1 MKLVFMGTPEF
12 SLACLE
18 RLIDAGHEVCA
29 VFTQPDKP
37 KNRGKKIQMTP
48 VKECAL
54 AHDIPVYQPNS
65 LRRGEEAEQM
75 LALLKQL
82 APECI
87 IVVAYGQI
95 LPKQV
100 LEIPKYGCINVHAS
114 LLPRYRGAAPIQ
126 RCIQFGEKK
135 TGVTTMYMA
144 EGLDTGDMILT
155 AEAEITPDMTG
166 AMLHDILAAQG
177 AELITETLRQVEAG
191 TAPRIPQTEC
201 PDEYAK
207 YARMITKD
215 ELLLDFTKPAAQLRA
230 FVMAMSDSPCAYTY
244 FAGKRLKIFS
254 AELGGSTSAQAGTV
268 TNPDDFSVACG
279 DGVELK
285 FTEVQPEGG
294 KRMSI
299 ADFLRG
305 RKPEK
310 GEKLSQQ

>member
-18 RLIDAGHEVCA
+18 KLIEAGHDVCA

-65 LRRGEEAEQM
+65 LRHGEESEQM
-75 LALLKQL
+75 LALLKNL
-82 APECI
+82 SPDCI

-95 LPKQV
+95 LPKSV

-126 RCIQFGEKK
+126 RCIQYGEKK

-155 AEAEITPDMTG
+155 AETEITPDMNG
-166 AMLHDILAAQG
+166 ARLHDILAAQG
-177 AELITETLRQVEAG
+177 AELIVETLKQVEAG
-191 TAPRIPQTEC
+191 TAPRIPQPEC
-201 PDEYAK
+201 EDEYAK
-207 YARMITKD
+207 YARMISKE
-215 ELLLDFTKPAAQLRA
+215 ELLIDFTMPAEQLRA
-230 FVMAMSDSPCAYTY
+230 FIMAMSDSPCAYTL
-244 FAGKRLKIFS
+244 FGGKRLKVFA
-254 AELGGSTSAQAGTV
+254 AEIGAKTTAEAGTV
-268 TNPDDFSVACG
+268 TDPDIFAVACG
-279 DGVELK
+279 DGNEIRLL
-285 FTEVQPEGG
+285 EIQPEGG
-294 KRMSI
+294 KRMST

-305 RKPEK
+305 RKPDK
-310 GEKLSQQ
+310 GMKLGE